1 MRKGKDFLNIIAD
14 AMDMDNIPMPGTL
27 LVEICDQ
34 RRVLIENHRGVVG
47 YACHEVVI
55 KVPFGFLHIC
65 GDGLYL
71 NRMSSA
77 QLIIT
82 GRIDAVSLRGKQ

>member
-1 MRKGKDFLNIIAD
+1 MSHGKNFLNIVTD
-14 AMDMDNIPMPGTL
+14 VVGVENTPFPGML

-47 YACHEVVI
+47 YSCHEIVI

-65 GDGLYL
+65 GENLCL
-71 NRMSSA
+71 NKMCSA

-82 GRIDAVSLRGKQ
+82 GRIDAVNFRRKQ